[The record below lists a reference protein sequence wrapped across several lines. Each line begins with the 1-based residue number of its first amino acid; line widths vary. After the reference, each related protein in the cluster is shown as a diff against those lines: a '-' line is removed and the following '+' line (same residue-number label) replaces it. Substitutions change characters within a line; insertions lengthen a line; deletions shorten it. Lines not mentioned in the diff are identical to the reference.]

1 MKEMVENDKYVDKVT
16 TWDSLVEEP
25 AVEEQEPAPHV
36 FQVNIPRDKKVD
48 HTQGRVR
55 VIRVQDGGGKEY
67 YLIKDVCPQFP
78 NDIGGFDSV
87 YLDVCLKQVEG
98 RKYEVCGYGK
108 ISETPTSIDETPI
121 SIDVIMDKLKVIL
134 EDDHTV
140 L

>member
-1 MKEMVENDKYVDKVT
+1 MVENDKYVDKVT
-16 TWDSLVEEP
+16 TWDSLVEE
-25 AVEEQEPAPHV
+25 QKPAPHV
-36 FQVNIPRDKKVD
+36 FQVNIPREKKVD

-78 NDIGGFDSV
+78 DDIGGFESV

-108 ISETPTSIDETPI
+108 ISETETPT